1 MYVCFDLKASPEKKC
16 KPKFRKKLLVLL
28 FCLGYGANA
37 VMAQIHYSGKEVKLD
52 KVFAAVKQ
60 QTGYSIMYNPDMVE
74 KAKPVTIEAH
84 DMSVEAFLTQVLKG
98 SGLAYTIENKTV
110 FIKKAEAHD
119 HAAHMNTGGLKLTRI
134 YQLEGTIT
142 NAKGEPLPAVTV
154 AVNGTTKGMAT
165 DDKGHFALEDVPE
178 NGTLRI
184 ASVGYETILV
194 PVKSCAAN
202 GSPAGGITCAMPDHS
217 HVQITIVMKAAV
229 NEMTDLFLTANTGYQ
244 TLSKERITGAADV
257 ITDKEL
263 NAHLNTSLSAA
274 IEGKVAGLSMYKNNP
289 VIRGVGTFRIPADG
303 SSASTPLLVIDGV
316 VTEGTLD
323 QINPYDIESVT
334 VLKDAAAASIYGA
347 RAANG
352 VIVLSTRTAK
362 RGETQLSVNADYFI
376 TDRPDLSKM
385 HYASTSDMI
394 DYETQVYKYNLSRYA
409 NNTTS
414 LFNSYGT
421 LNNATTYYSPLYA
434 LYRNE
439 AENKITAK
447 QVDST
452 LSQWRNNDYMA
463 QFHDLVW
470 RPEVRKRL
478 NMSIGAS
485 SDKSNTYFSL
495 NYDGNQLR
503 MKNNYNDNFNLY
515 FKNSY
520 NYRNWFQFTVGGN
533 AGYTR
538 SVTTPTEYDN
548 YFLQPRYDR
557 IVDDAGNRV
566 NTDYINLA
574 DGFSSNVYMNS
585 ATVAA
590 MQANGNFKP
599 VYFNILDELEYNK
612 TKKQSLRL
620 RAFADATA
628 KLLPFL
634 NFSTRFQYELAK
646 NETEFYSEA
655 ASYKMRYLY
664 NTMTSYDAATKVYKR
679 NVPDGDRL
687 YQLMQQGRN
696 FTWRNQFDFNKRF
709 TAARA
714 QHEVTA
720 IAGMEVRETF
730 SPVDVSSLRYGF
742 NPVTLGNANT
752 DWLTLSETGINSYV
766 SGKGATLS
774 YTPGKQLAETRHRF
788 VSYYGNMGYTLNGK
802 YNLTGSVRVDV
813 ADFFGGDPKYRY
825 RPLWSV
831 GGGWNINREDFMKG
845 IHWVNML
852 KMRATYGVSGSVDQS
867 SSPYVTATIRNDN
880 LFNNL
885 QYYNITSYPNPK
897 LRWEKS
903 ATVNLGLDFALFNHV
918 VTGSLDM
925 YRKYS
930 SDLFVIKSL
939 DPTVGTTSQTINNG
953 AISNKGI
960 ELAVNYN
967 WLRKKDFQAS
977 SAVTF
982 AYNTNRIVNTERLS
996 TTPGVYISS
1005 PAYYFMAGTPLN
1017 SVYAYRYGG
1026 MVKGVPYVL
1035 DEKGAANVTYDADG
1049 NLVSHKV
1056 INSVDA
1062 LVRMGTV
1069 APVWSGSFRQSF
1081 AYKGFQISAM
1091 FAFYGGHKMRR
1102 DATDFSGYLQTD
1114 KDIANRWTTANPNS
1128 DIPRF
1133 QVDYAEA
1140 VRNSANDLSS
1150 YYRYSDLNVVSA
1162 TSVRMRNLSLA
1173 YALPAK
1179 YSRLI
1184 GMKGVRLTAQ
1194 ANNLWLWSA
1203 AGDDL
1208 DPETMSLNS
1217 PTRTLPTSRSF
1228 LFGLNVNF

>member
-1 MYVCFDLKASPEKKC
+1 MYVCFDLKASPEKKS
-16 KPKFRKKLLVLL
+16 KPVFCKKLLVLL
-28 FCLGYGANA
+28 FCLGYGTGA

-110 FIKKAEAHD
+110 FIKKAQVQD
-119 HAAHMNTGGLKLTRI
+119 HSAHMNTEGLKLMRI

-165 DDKGHFALEDVPE
+165 DDRGRFALEDVPE

-184 ASVGYETILV
+184 ASVGYETTLV

-202 GSPAGGITCAMPDHS
+202 GTPAGGVTCAMPDHS
-217 HVQITIVMKAAV
+217 HVQIKIVMKAAV
-229 NEMTDLFLTANTGYQ
+229 NEMGDLFLTANTGYQ

-274 IEGKVAGLSMYKNNP
+274 IEGKVAGLSMYKNSP
-289 VIRGVGTFRIPADG
+289 VIRGVGTFRLPDNPNA
-303 SSASTPLLVIDGV
+303 ATPLLVIDGV
-316 VTEGTLD
+316 VTESTLD

-352 VIVLSTRTAK
+352 VIVLTTRTAK
-362 RGETQLSVNADYFI
+362 RGETQVSVNADYFI
-376 TDRPDLSKM
+376 TDRPDLNKM
-385 HYASTSDMI
+385 HYASTGDMI
-394 DYETQVYKYNLSRYA
+394 DYETQYYQYLLGKVN
-409 NNTTS
+409 NNTTTF
-414 LFNSYGT
+414 FNSYGT
-421 LNNATTYYSPLYA
+421 LNSATTYYSPLYA
-434 LYRNE
+434 LYRNK
-439 AENKITAK
+439 AENKITDT
-447 QVDST
+447 QLDST
-452 LSQWRNNDYMA
+452 LKKWRTNDYMV

-478 NMSIGAS
+478 NMSLGAS
-485 SDKSNTYFSL
+485 SDKSNTYFSV

-515 FKNSY
+515 FKNTY

-533 AGYTR
+533 GAYSR
-538 SVTTPTEYDN
+538 SVTTPSEYDN

-566 NTDYINLA
+566 NTDYINLT
-574 DGFSSNVYMNS
+574 DGFSTSVYLNS

-590 MQANGNFKP
+590 MKANGNFKP

-612 TKKQSLRL
+612 TKKQNLRL

-628 KLLPFL
+628 KLFPFL
-634 NFSTRFQYELAK
+634 NFSTRFQYELGK
-646 NETEFYSEA
+646 TETEYYSEA
-655 ASYKMRYLY
+655 ASYKMRYAY
-664 NTMTSYDAATKVYKR
+664 NTMTSYDATTKVYKR
-679 NVPDGDRL
+679 NVPEGDRI
-687 YQLMQQGRN
+687 YQQLDQSRN
-696 FTWRNQFDFNKRF
+696 FTWRNQLDFNKRF

-714 QHEVTA
+714 QHEIYA

-730 SPVDVSSLRYGF
+730 APINTSALRYGY
-742 NPVTLGNANT
+742 NPVSLTNSNT
-752 DWLTLSETGINSYV
+752 DWVTLSETGVASYV
-766 SGKGATLS
+766 GGKNVTLS
-774 YTPGKQLAETRHRF
+774 YTPGKTLTETRHRF

-825 RPLWSV
+825 RPLWSL
-831 GGGWNINREDFMKG
+831 GGGWNVYREEFMKDVK
-845 IHWVNML
+845 WVNML
-852 KMRATYGVSGSVDQS
+852 KVRATYGVSGNVDQS
-867 SSPYVTATIRNDN
+867 SSPYATAAIKSDPLYT
-880 LFNNL
+880 NL
-885 QYYNITSYPNPK
+885 QYYTIATFPNPK

-903 ATVNLGLDFALFNHV
+903 ATINLGLDFELFNHIIN
-918 VTGSLDM
+918 GSLDM

-930 SDLFVIKSL
+930 SDLLVTKAL
-939 DPTVGTTSQTINNG
+939 DPTVGTSSQVINNG
-953 AISNKGI
+953 AIINKGI
-960 ELAVNYN
+960 ELSVNYN
-967 WLRKKDFQAS
+967 WLRNKDVQAS

-982 AYNTNRIVNTERLS
+982 AYNSNKISKTDRLG
-996 TTPGVYISS
+996 TS
-1005 PAYYFMAGTPLN
+1005 PALFVQTPYYYFMANTPLN
-1017 SVYAYRYGG
+1017 SVYAYRYAG
-1026 MVKGVPYVL
+1026 MVKGVPAVL
-1035 DEKGAANVTYDADG
+1035 DEKGVSNVTYDADG
-1049 NLVSHKV
+1049 NLTSYKV
-1056 INSVDA
+1056 VNTVDA
-1062 LVRMGTV
+1062 LTRVGTLI
-1069 APVWSGSFRQSF
+1069 PVWSGSFRQSF
-1081 AYKGFQISAM
+1081 SYKGFQLSAM

-1102 DATDFSGYLQTD
+1102 DAIDFSGYTQTNR
-1114 KDIANRWTTANPNS
+1114 DIANRWTAADPDS
-1128 DIPRF
+1128 DVPRF
-1133 QVDYAEA
+1133 QIDYAESVKNA
-1140 VRNSANDLSS
+1140 AQDLST
-1150 YYRYSDLNVVSA
+1150 YYRFSDLNVVSA
-1162 TSVRMRNLSLA
+1162 TSVRMRNLSLS
-1173 YALPAK
+1173 YALPGK

-1184 GMKGVRLTAQ
+1184 GLKGIKLTAQ
-1194 ANNLWLWSA
+1194 ANNLWLWTA

-1208 DPETMSLNS
+1208 DPETMSLNTG
-1217 PTRTLPTSRSF
+1217 TRSLPTSKSF
-1228 LFGLNVNF
+1228 LFGLNVNL